1 MSLKGE
7 IMTKDEKQ
15 WVLDEEIRY
24 IFLCD
29 LALGSALV
37 NSANGYVYLDNN
49 CKQVKIN
56 IGKNRKNKDFE
67 FTNVKYW
74 RVATGFETF
83 RIKSGLYR
91 FWKVRF

>member
-1 MSLKGE
+1 MK
-7 IMTKDEKQ
+7 KNEKQ
-15 WVLDEEIRY
+15 WILDEEIRY
-24 IFLCD
+24 ILLCD

-37 NSANGYVYLDNN
+37 NSTNGYVYLGNN

-56 IGKNRKNKDFE
+56 IGKNRKGKDFE

-74 RVATGFETF
+74 RKTTWFETF
-83 RIKSGLYR
+83 RIKTGLYK

>member
-56 IGKNRKNKDFE
+56 IGKKMFD
-67 FTNVKYW
+67 
-74 RVATGFETF
+74 
-83 RIKSGLYR
+83 
-91 FWKVRF
+91 

>member
-1 MSLKGE
+1 MKE
-7 IMTKDEKQ
+7 DEKQ
-15 WVLDEEIRY
+15 WILDEEIRY

-56 IGKNRKNKDFE
+56 IGINRKGKDFE

-74 RVATGFETF
+74 RTANWFETF
-83 RIKSGLYR
+83 RVKSGLYKY
-91 FWKVRF
+91 WKVRF